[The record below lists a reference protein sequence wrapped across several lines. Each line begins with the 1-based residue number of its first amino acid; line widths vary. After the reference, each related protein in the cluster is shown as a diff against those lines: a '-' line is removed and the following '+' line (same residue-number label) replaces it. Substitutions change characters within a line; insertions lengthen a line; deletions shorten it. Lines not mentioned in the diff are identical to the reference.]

1 MSRSLNNL
9 RRALIEPLGPHLED
23 DNLAEIAAA
32 EAAGEDVDTLYAT
45 AMDHLSQCPAC
56 IAAYGELATIW
67 QTAVS
72 GMSAAAQTVTSQ
84 QAFLALLQKDPTTL
98 VNEAALEAAA
108 LPLLF
113 SQPPDTPEA
122 FDAVLANAT
131 LPLQSTNVV
140 QAAKRNLAAL
150 AAFLAGVAT
159 EAWGKAVEVK
169 TDVSAQYCHLQFTP
183 AASPAMPVLSSGESG
198 EDWSLLSRRVGRH
211 PVTWHISARAQR
223 ESATAC
229 TLRVQADRP
238 GLVDAA
244 GRRIT
249 IMYGLETKM
258 AVTDANGV
266 AAFPHI
272 PIAAL
277 THLRMTIDTQ
287 ESAD

>member
-9 RRALIEPLGPHLED
+9 RRALLEPLGSHLED
-23 DNLAEIAAA
+23 DKLAEIAAA
-32 EAAGEDVDTLYAT
+32 EAAGEDVDALYAA
-45 AMDHLSQCPAC
+45 AMDHLSQCPDC
-56 IAAYGELATIW
+56 TAAYGELATIW
-67 QTAVS
+67 QAAVS
-72 GMSAAAQTVTSQ
+72 GMSAAAQTVTPQ
-84 QAFLALLQKDPTTL
+84 QAFLALLQKDSTTL
-98 VNEAALEAAA
+98 INEATLETAA

-113 SQPPDTPEA
+113 SQPPETPEA
-122 FDAVLANAT
+122 FDTVLANAAI
-131 LPLQSTNVV
+131 PPQSGNVV
-140 QAAKRNLAAL
+140 QVAKRNLAAL
-150 AAFLAGVAT
+150 AAFLAGAAA

-169 TDVSAQYCHLQFTP
+169 TDVSVQYCHLQLTP
-183 AASPAMPVLSSGESG
+183 AASPAMPVLSSGETGS
-198 EDWSLLSRRVGRH
+198 DWLLLSRRVGRS
-211 PVTWHISARAQR
+211 VTWHISARAQR
-223 ESATAC
+223 ESATSC

-277 THLRMTIDTQ
+277 TRLRMTIDTQ
-287 ESAD
+287 EGAG